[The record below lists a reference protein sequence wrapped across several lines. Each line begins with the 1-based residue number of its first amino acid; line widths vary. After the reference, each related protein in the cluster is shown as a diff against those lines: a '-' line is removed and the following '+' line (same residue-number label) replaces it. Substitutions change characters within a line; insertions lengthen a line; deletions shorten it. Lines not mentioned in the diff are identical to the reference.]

1 MSKIEHIYYNKELDN
16 LIDQSNLYIQ
26 YDPRTKIEDVNNFIY
41 QLRLSNLYSKEL
53 EEFIDNY
60 LKFDNN

>member
-1 MSKIEHIYYNKELDN
+1 MSKVDHIYYNEELDN
-16 LIDQSNLYIQ
+16 LIDQSDLHIH

-60 LKFDNN
+60 LKFDND